1 MAKNREGG
9 EQNLALLDRALKLR
23 YELAQLHGVPDY
35 ATYAIKRRMAQTPAA
50 VNEFLGKVQA
60 AVDEVEA
67 RELAELRAD
76 KAKFTGTDPAA
87 PMLYRWDVAFHQ
99 ERVRR
104 ARFKIDQEALRA
116 YFPTDKSIAVR
127 NQAGRAAVRS

>member
-23 YELAQLHGVPDY
+23 YELAQLHGMPDY

-76 KAKFTGTDPAA
+76 KAKFTGTDPAV
-87 PMLYRWDVAFHQ
+87 PDV
-99 ERVRR
+99 VSLGC
-104 ARFKIDQEALRA
+104 ARFIRSACVARVSRSIRKRCVPTFQPTRA
-116 YFPTDKSIAVR
+116 CNT
-127 NQAGRAAVRS
+127 RSSWPSACTE